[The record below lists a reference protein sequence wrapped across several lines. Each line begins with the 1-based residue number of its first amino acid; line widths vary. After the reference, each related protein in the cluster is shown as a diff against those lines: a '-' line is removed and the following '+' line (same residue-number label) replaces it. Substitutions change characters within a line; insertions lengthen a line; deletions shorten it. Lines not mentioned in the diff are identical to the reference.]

1 MSDLAKK
8 FHDTD
13 AVIDYFQKVI
23 QTSEPK
29 SSRLT
34 ENTEYSQLTYRLEKQ
49 FPAVQWDVVCSC
61 LLEMMAEKYLN
72 QSEKEKLLQ

>member
-49 FPAVQWDVVCSC
+49 FPAVQWDVVCSS
-61 LLEMMAEKYLN
+61 LLEMIAEKYLN
-72 QSEKEKLLQ
+72 QTEKKELLR